1 MTRRS
6 YSRLVGLSVGAAC
19 LVWSGLSGSPAKGA
33 EALKRPAMLDS
44 TIKVGIV
51 DLNRAFRES
60 KSVSAA
66 KAKLI
71 QDRKNK
77 LQGLKARR
85 EEIKVLGKEIQNQR
99 ALLSEVVQR
108 QKEGELRQKLRT
120 LERLRNDSEQELNRR
135 YLSINRF
142 FLADAKKAIGSLGR
156 DAGYTIIISVDND
169 LVLYGAKSVDVT
181 DQLIQFMNNNQ

>member
-1 MTRRS
+1 MTRRYLS
-6 YSRLVGLSVGAAC
+6 LVVLSAGAAC
-19 LVWSGLSGSPAKGA
+19 LVWLGLNGSPAKGA
-33 EALKRPAMLDS
+33 EAQMRPAMLDS

-66 KAKLI
+66 KAELI

-77 LQGLKARR
+77 LQILKARR
-85 EEIKVLGKEIQNQR
+85 EEIKELGKEIQNQR
-99 ALLSEVVQR
+99 ALLSEVVRR
-108 QKEGELRQKLRT
+108 QKEGEFRQKLRT

-156 DAGYTIIISVDND
+156 DAGYTIIISVGND

-181 DQLIQFMNNNQ
+181 DQIIQLMNNNQ

>member
-6 YSRLVGLSVGAAC
+6 YSRLVGLSVGAVC
-19 LVWSGLSGSPAKGA
+19 LVWSGLNGSPAKGA
-33 EALKRPAMLDS
+33 ESQMRPAMLDS
-44 TIKVGIV
+44 TIKVGTV

-66 KAKLI
+66 KTKLI

-77 LQGLKARR
+77 LQALKARR

-108 QKEGELRQKLRT
+108 QKEGELRKKLRT

-142 FLADAKKAIGSLGR
+142 FLADAKKTIGLLGK

-181 DQLIQFMNNNQ
+181 DQLIQLMNNNQ

>member
-1 MTRRS
+1 
-6 YSRLVGLSVGAAC
+6 
-19 LVWSGLSGSPAKGA
+19 
-33 EALKRPAMLDS
+33 
-44 TIKVGIV
+44 VGIV

-108 QKEGELRQKLRT
+108 QKEGELRQKLR
-120 LERLRNDSEQELNRR
+120 NDSEQELNRR

-142 FLADAKKAIGSLGR
+142 FLADAKKAIGSLGK